1 MFQYLFEEAPTLS
14 ANLENKVKHV
24 LSSPTVLKMVTWS
37 YRLRFFIQ
45 YSLLRYIMLVHWL
58 HFVALNSLLFLF
70 CLKKKE
76 DAQTLRLIKPVLNC
90 QPVFSGQLTIQHMFP

>member
-1 MFQYLFEEAPTLS
+1 
-14 ANLENKVKHV
+14 
-24 LSSPTVLKMVTWS
+24 MVTWS

-70 CLKKKE
+70 CLKKKKKK
-76 DAQTLRLIKPVLNC
+76 TLRLIKPVLNC
-90 QPVFSGQLTIQHMFP
+90 QPVVSGQLPSNIRSHNYPPHF

>member
-37 YRLRFFIQ
+37 YRLRFFIVLIVKI
-45 YSLLRYIMLVHWL
+45 YYVSALVT
-58 HFVALNSLLFLF
+58 F
-70 CLKKKE
+70 CGVE
-76 DAQTLRLIKPVLNC
+76 
-90 QPVFSGQLTIQHMFP
+90 